1 MSASPEN
8 RKIWRLVSRPYK
20 GKMETVLLLLLL
32 LPLGGF
38 VINAVVGRV
47 LPRRVVEIVACAAV
61 LGAMVAA
68 AIALILAGD
77 RAHDLTFCQ
86 WFGAGEFATA
96 MNVHFDPL
104 AAIMALMVT
113 FVASIIHLYSAA
125 FMRDDADYVRY
136 FCYLNLFVFAML
148 VITTADN
155 LIFVY
160 LGWEGVG
167 FCSYGLIGFW
177 YRDEA
182 NANAGRK
189 AFICTRIGDI
199 AFGVALGL
207 FFVYFGNFSIS
218 YINGHA
224 AGLSPAMVTVLALLL
239 LWAAMGKSAQLP
251 LTVWLPDAMA
261 GPTPVSALI
270 HAATMVTAGTYLLMR
285 LFPLVKLSPT
295 AMLVI
300 AGVGAVT
307 ALYASFAALAQWD
320 IKKMLAYSTISQVG
334 YMFLAVGAGDIVGG
348 LFHLVSHA
356 FFKALLFLAAG
367 IVIQALAEEHNIF
380 RMGNLR
386 KLMPSVYWL
395 FLAGA
400 VSLSAFPLLG
410 GYFSKDR
417 ILLATFINPD
427 NTFKIFWFLGTVAA
441 FLTPLYTFRTFFVA
455 FPGRRDGGGAAKIE
469 PTPKFMAWVL
479 WPLAICALGDG
490 LLNLPG
496 GYGKNFL
503 GHYLAIVPGAR
514 PDLGAPA
521 ATEWGLG
528 FTNGSLVVISIVL
541 AYLHYRRRPAEEP
554 ALAGWWGMLFSA
566 FYLDDLY
573 HLILVRPY
581 QAAARFLWRQVDDRY
596 DRSIIVGG
604 ARALFRPYR
613 ALAQFFWLNV
623 DELLIDEGVVKAA
636 DSLVTVSQG
645 LGYWTTGRLSTYL
658 KMLLLGLTIFFA
670 AVGLSWYLW

>member
-1 MSASPEN
+1 
-8 RKIWRLVSRPYK
+8 
-20 GKMETVLLLLLL
+20 METVLLLLLL
-32 LPLGGF
+32 LPLGGA
-38 VINAVVGRV
+38 VLNAVLGRF
-47 LPRRVVEIVACAAV
+47 LPRRAVEIAACAAV

-68 AIALILAGD
+68 AVALILAGD
-77 RAHDLTFCQ
+77 RAHDLTFFQ
-86 WFGAGEFATA
+86 WFGAGDFATA
-96 MNVHFDPL
+96 MNVHYDPL
-104 AAIMALMVT
+104 AAVMALMVT
-113 FVASIIHLYSAA
+113 FVAAIIHLYSAA

-148 VITTADN
+148 VITVADS

-189 AFICTRIGDI
+189 AFICTRIGDV

-207 FFVYFGNFSIS
+207 FFVLFGNFSIT
-218 YINGHA
+218 YINAHA
-224 AGLSPAMVTVLALLL
+224 AQLSGTLVTALALLL
-239 LWAAMGKSAQLP
+239 LWAAAGKSAQLP

-300 AGVGAVT
+300 AGVGSIT

-320 IKKMLAYSTISQVG
+320 LKKMLAYSTISQVG

-367 IVIQALAEEHNIF
+367 VVIQALAEEHNIF

-386 KLMPSVYWL
+386 RRLPAVYWL
-395 FLAGA
+395 FLIGA

-410 GYFSKDR
+410 GFFSKDR
-417 ILLATFINPD
+417 ILLATFIHPGA
-427 NTFKIFWFLGTVAA
+427 TYKIFWIIGLVAA
-441 FLTPLYTFRTFFVA
+441 FLTPLYTFRVFFVA
-455 FPGRRDGGGAAKIE
+455 FPERPAGRGADEIH
-469 PTPKFMAWVL
+469 PTPRFMAWVL
-479 WPLAICALGDG
+479 WPLAVCALGDG

-496 GYGKNFL
+496 GFGKNFL
-503 GHYLAIVPGAR
+503 GNYLAGVPGAR
-514 PDLGAPA
+514 PDLGAA
-521 ATEWGLG
+521 VATEWAMGL
-528 FTNGSLVVISIVL
+528 TSAAIVVASIVL
-541 AYLHYRRRPAEEP
+541 AYWLYRRRPVREP
-554 ALAGWWGMLFSA
+554 ALVGYWDLLFSG
-566 FYLDDLY
+566 FYLDRLY
-573 HLILVRPY
+573 QLVFVRPY
-581 QAAARFLWRQVDDRY
+581 EALARFLWRQVDDRY
-596 DRSIIVGG
+596 DRSLVRG
-604 ARALFRPYR
+604 ARAVFRPYR
-613 ALAQFFWLNV
+613 ALADFCWRQV
-623 DELLIDEGVVKAA
+623 DELVIDDGVVRAA
-636 DSLVTVSQG
+636 DGLMTASRG

-658 KMLLLGLTIFFA
+658 KMLLLGLTIFFCA
-670 AVGLSWYLW
+670 LGVSWYLG

>member
-1 MSASPEN
+1 M
-8 RKIWRLVSRPYK
+8 
-20 GKMETVLLLLLL
+20 
-32 LPLGGF
+32 
-38 VINAVVGRV
+38 
-47 LPRRVVEIVACAAV
+47 
-61 LGAMVAA
+61 AA
-68 AIALILAGD
+68 AATALILAGD
-77 RAHDLTFCQ
+77 RAHDFTFCQ
-86 WFGAGEFATA
+86 WFRAGEFSTA

-104 AAIMALMVT
+104 AAVMALMVT
-113 FVASIIHLYSAA
+113 FVAAIIHLYSAA
-125 FMRDDADYVRY
+125 FMRDDPDYVRY

-148 VITTADN
+148 AITVADN

-189 AFICTRIGDI
+189 AFICTRIGDV

-207 FFVYFGNFSIS
+207 FFVYCGNFSIS
-218 YINGHA
+218 YINTHA
-224 AGLSPAMVTVLALLL
+224 SGLSPGLITLLALLL
-239 LWAAMGKSAQLP
+239 LWAAAGKSAQLP

-285 LFPLVKLSPT
+285 LFPLVQLSPT
-295 AMLVI
+295 AMLII
-300 AGVGAVT
+300 AGVGAIT

-386 KLMPSVYWL
+386 RRLPSAYWL

-410 GYFSKDR
+410 GFFSKDR

-427 NTFKIFWFLGTVAA
+427 DTYKIFWLLGLVAA
-441 FLTPLYTFRTFFVA
+441 FLTPLYTFRVFFVA
-455 FPGRRDGGGAAKIE
+455 FPERPDGGRTEAIH
-469 PTPKFMAWVL
+469 PTPRLMAWVL
-479 WPLAICALGDG
+479 WPLAVCALGDG

-503 GHYLAIVPGAR
+503 GHYLAGVPGAR
-514 PDLGAPA
+514 PDLGAA
-521 ATEWGLG
+521 VATEWAMGI
-528 FTNGSLVVISIVL
+528 TSAVIVVVAIAL
-541 AYLHYRRRPAEEP
+541 AYVLYRRRPALEP
-554 ALAGWWGMLFSA
+554 ALEGYWGLLFSGL
-566 FYLDDLY
+566 YLDGLY
-573 HLILVRPY
+573 QLIFVRPY
-581 QAAARFLWRQVDDRY
+581 QALAGFLWRQVDDRY
-596 DRSIIVGG
+596 DQQVIVGG

-613 ALAQFFWLNV
+613 ALAKFCWLKV
-623 DELLIDEGVVKAA
+623 DELVIDNGVVKAA
-636 DSLVTVSQG
+636 DGLVTVSRG
-645 LGYWTTGRLSTYL
+645 LGHWTTGRLSTYL
-658 KMLLLGLTIFFA
+658 KMLFLGLTIFFA